1 MCTVLDRGQKS
12 RIAVH
17 MIPEQQRTRTRLFI
31 IADMLYQVGDEEKEK
46 SRYTSSLR
54 RLNVPNVQG
63 EGLLERVSFI
73 ECILSLPACN
83 PDVIRCGSDESRAI
97 WRELISPMQLL

>member
-1 MCTVLDRGQKS
+1 VCTVLDREQKS

-46 SRYTSSLR
+46 S
-54 RLNVPNVQG
+54 VD
-63 EGLLERVSFI
+63 RVFD
-73 ECILSLPACN
+73 A
-83 PDVIRCGSDESRAI
+83 
-97 WRELISPMQLL
+97 